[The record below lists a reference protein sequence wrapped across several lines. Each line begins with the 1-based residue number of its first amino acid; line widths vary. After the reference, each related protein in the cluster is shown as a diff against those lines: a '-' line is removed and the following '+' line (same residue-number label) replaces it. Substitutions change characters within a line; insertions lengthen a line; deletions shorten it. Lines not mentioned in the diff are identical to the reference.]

1 MSKFDVCAFTESG
14 NASPAYFNVS
24 RKVDGIE
31 HGDFVVTVRGSGEQ
45 SGQVI
50 TIPQE
55 QMRYL
60 ADELYYQF
68 HNGAGG

>member
-1 MSKFDVCAFTESG
+1 MSKFDVCAFTEEG
-14 NASPAYFNVS
+14 NFSPAYFNIS
-24 RKVDGIE
+24 RKVEGDV
-31 HGDFVVTVRGSGEQ
+31 HGDFVVTVRGTGEQ

-55 QMRYL
+55 QMRHL
-60 ADELYYQF
+60 AGELYYQF